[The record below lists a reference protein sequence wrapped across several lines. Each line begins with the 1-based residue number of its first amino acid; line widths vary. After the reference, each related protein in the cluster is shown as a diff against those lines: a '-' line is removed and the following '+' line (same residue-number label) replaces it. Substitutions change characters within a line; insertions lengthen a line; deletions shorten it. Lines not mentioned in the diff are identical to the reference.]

1 MICPSGRFAT
11 RSWATVVILC
21 TVTVIIKVKAGGWFG
36 KMVKCQDAKTAPAMS
51 APSPA
56 ATANRAASSS
66 RSQTEYYPFRDEG
79 HPARRQARC
88 RGGQRFGGTPAIRA
102 GNGGLDANWLVRHR
116 VPTVT
121 VGTGQNEPH
130 MIDEWINRD
139 EYERAGAGGAAGDD
153 G

>member
-1 MICPSGRFAT
+1 M
-11 RSWATVVILC
+11 
-21 TVTVIIKVKAGGWFG
+21 KAGGWFG
-36 KMVKCQDAKTAPAMS
+36 KMVKCQDAKTSTSNVGPVTGGDGKS
-51 APSPA
+51 GRVKFKSE
-56 ATANRAASSS
+56 
-66 RSQTEYYPFRDEG
+66 TEYYPFRMKDTL
-79 HPARRQARC
+79 PVVKRAVAAVSDV
-88 RGGQRFGGTPAIRA
+88 GGTPAIRA